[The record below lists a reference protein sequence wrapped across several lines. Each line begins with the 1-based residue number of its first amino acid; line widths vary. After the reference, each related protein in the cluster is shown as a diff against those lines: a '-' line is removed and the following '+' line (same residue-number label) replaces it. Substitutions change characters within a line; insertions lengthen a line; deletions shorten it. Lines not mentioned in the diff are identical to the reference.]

1 MIAIQNDRIQF
12 VLVNQNNI
20 KFYANKC
27 GLNSIAIGL
36 KYSVII
42 DIFLSEQATIL
53 VSQLPFYCCYDLEK
67 ITINSCLLEPVTL
80 IPITSI

>member
-42 DIFLSEQATIL
+42 DRFCQYKRTFWFPNYLFIAVMI
-53 VSQLPFYCCYDLEK
+53 
-67 ITINSCLLEPVTL
+67 
-80 IPITSI
+80 